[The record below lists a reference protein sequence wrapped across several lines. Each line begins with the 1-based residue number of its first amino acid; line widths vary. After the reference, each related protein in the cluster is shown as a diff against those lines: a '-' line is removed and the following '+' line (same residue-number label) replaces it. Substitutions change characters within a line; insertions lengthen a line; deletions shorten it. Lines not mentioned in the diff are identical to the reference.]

1 MKTSVKNIMMSFALM
16 GCLIFSA
23 SDAMAQGRSRSQG
36 GSTASRSQSA
46 AVSRNN
52 NSAAPTVSRASSSSS
67 MSRSSEAMP
76 QVNRSSSSSS
86 VQRSTTSPQVNRGSS
101 TNTSAQRSTTS
112 PQVNRGSSS
121 SSSSSSVSTGNRGT
135 SRPSGTTSGSSSVN
149 RGSSSS
155 TKIGSSVSTADTR
168 RDNSKMVGNDAR
180 GTATTRDR
188 ISTTTQSTN
197 SSKDRVGHGGKPGG
211 NGHVDND
218 KNGKDRHNGGKP
230 GGNGN
235 VGNNNHGND
244 RPNGNRPGG
253 HGNHDGHGKPNG
265 YGGNGNHFDYHN
277 HHYHNDYHNNYSH
290 HSWSWSRP
298 LPPPVRP
305 YRPIV
310 YEWYRPVI
318 PYGWA
323 PYAGAP
329 VIDRILGLA
338 FGSLFDTSIEYLYY
352 NGYEIDGYADHIIY
366 LRNVMLLNN
375 LWDDVMLSFDGSDR
389 LVNAQF
395 VYHSS
400 SYNNYRY
407 RRIYNSLTR
416 VYGAPITSDSRGI
429 SWYGGGC
436 TGWITLSTNVNLGH
450 HYMTLSIGY

>member
-1 MKTSVKNIMMSFALM
+1 MQRSTTS
-16 GCLIFSA
+16 
-23 SDAMAQGRSRSQG
+23 
-36 GSTASRSQSA
+36 
-46 AVSRNN
+46 
-52 NSAAPTVSRASSSSS
+52 
-67 MSRSSEAMP
+67 P
-76 QVNRSSSSSS
+76 QVNRGSSTSNSS

-101 TNTSAQRSTTS
+101 TSSSSVQRSTTS
-112 PQVNRGSSS
+112 PQVIRGSST
-121 SSSSSSVSTGNRGT
+121 SSSSVQRS
-135 SRPSGTTSGSSSVN
+135 TTSPQVIRGSSTSSSSVQRSTTSPQVI
-149 RGSSSS
+149 RGSSTS
-155 TKIGSSVSTADTR
+155 TKTGSSVSSANSR
-168 RDNSKMVGNDAR
+168 RDNSQMVGTDLR
-180 GTATTRDR
+180 GTATARDR
-188 ISTTTQSTN
+188 ISTTTQGVG
-197 SSKDRVGHGGKPGG
+197 SSKDRIGTGSKPGG
-211 NGHVDND
+211 
-218 KNGKDRHNGGKP
+218 NGGKP

-235 VGNNNHGND
+235 VDKDKNGKDRHNTKPGGNGGRDHHD
-244 RPNGNRPGG
+244 RPNGFGG
-253 HGNHDGHGKPNG
+253 KD
-265 YGGNGNHFDYHN
+265 NHFDYTN
-277 HHYHNDYHNNYSH
+277 HHYHNDFHHNYTH

-298 LPPPVRP
+298 LPPPTRP
-305 YRPIV
+305 YRPVI

-323 PYAGAP
+323 PYSGAP
-329 VIDRILGLA
+329 VIDRILGLT

-366 LRNVMLLNN
+366 LRNVILLNH
-375 LWDDVMLSFDGSDR
+375 LWDDVMLSFDAGNR

-436 TGWITLSTNVNLGH
+436 TGWITLSTNIDLGH